1 MNSKIYEYLLAIDEE
16 SNISRA
22 AARCYL
28 SQPALS
34 QQLKLYEEKIGFS
47 IFERTRSAM
56 TPTRQGELVLDTARQ
71 IVAEEREL
79 QKSLEKLKETAIH
92 NVHIYIEFTM
102 RNMFLRD
109 IWPEVRKIYNEAH
122 LTLIAGETDT
132 ALQML
137 QNGSADLL
145 IYMTQKEVP
154 NPYIQKTFLVDSY
167 VLAASREWYTE
178 HALQEKMMKKSGW
191 THDLV
196 IVKENFA
203 LSPSFQEEAMN
214 RIGLSDCSH
223 IETTSTFQE
232 AAHLCATRKG
242 LSVLPESLFHLLKE
256 DFLKLPLPE
265 AFPVK
270 GTVVYKEEQALN
282 PLYALIWKLLKEKYQ
297 ALRA

>member
-47 IFERTRSAM
+47 IFERSRSAM

>member
-47 IFERTRSAM
+47 IFERSRSAM

-282 PLYALIWKLLKEKYQ
+282 PLYGLIWKLLKEKYQ